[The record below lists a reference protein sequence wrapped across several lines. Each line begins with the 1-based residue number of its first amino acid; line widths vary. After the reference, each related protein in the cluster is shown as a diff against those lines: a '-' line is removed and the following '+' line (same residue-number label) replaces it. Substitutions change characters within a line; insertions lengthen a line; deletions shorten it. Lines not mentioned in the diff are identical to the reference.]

1 MGGPPAVAP
10 GDALMQA
17 LLWVVLAVLARK
29 LKQVLFLKTLAI
41 GLNCCCSVGTGELDN
56 AITTSSDEP

>member
-1 MGGPPAVAP
+1 MAP

-29 LKQVLFLKTLAI
+29 LKQVLLLKNLAI
-41 GLNCCCSVGTGELDN
+41 GLNCYCSIGTGELDN
-56 AITTSSDEP
+56 AVTTSSDEP